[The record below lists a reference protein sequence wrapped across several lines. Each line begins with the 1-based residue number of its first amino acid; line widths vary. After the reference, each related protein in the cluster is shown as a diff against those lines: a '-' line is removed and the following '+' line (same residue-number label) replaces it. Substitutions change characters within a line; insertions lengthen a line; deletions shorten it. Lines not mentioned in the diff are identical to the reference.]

1 MGPSTDIKL
10 VRILGS
16 GGFGETSLIE
26 LNGQR
31 FVLKRLTKKAEKTYG
46 TDATHEIFIR
56 EAELMR
62 LVHDP
67 QIPKLFDSGVDHLGP
82 WTLQSYIPGN
92 TLAEQVQLGNWSE
105 SQVEELLRSILP
117 VLNRLHNAGIV
128 HRDIKP
134 ENIIFSDIINEFVLV
149 DFGASKLVTET
160 LLKKTGTTIGS
171 AAYCAPEQTI
181 GKATFA
187 SDIYSLGV
195 TCLHLLTGMAPF
207 DLVDITTASFAWQ
220 DYLSTPVSPELRDIL
235 NKMVTRGTKDR
246 YVSASQVLSDLTEA
260 AKLKKIVSLPQETE
274 SQIRLYSAILG
285 GSEEELRE
293 TAIQK
298 LLVED
303 SRRQSLTRQRSNPI
317 QNLIFHSSF
326 RYIVYASTVLGGAE
340 ILAYIIGSQYPT
352 HSANIDTLV
361 RIYQI
366 PIENI
371 LRVGISILILFAIL
385 QIRNY
390 SGKKS

>member
-1 MGPSTDIKL
+1 MQKQQEFQVIRP
-10 VRILGS
+10 LGR
-16 GGFGETSLIE
+16 GGFGETSLVE
-26 LNGQR
+26 VNGKR
-31 FVLKRLTKKAEKTYG
+31 FVLKRLIKTALAAYG
-46 TDATHEIFIR
+46 EDACQEIFIK
-56 EAELMR
+56 EAELLR
-62 LVHDP
+62 LIKHP
-67 QIPKLFDSGVDHLGP
+67 QVPALIDSGVDQQGP
-82 WTLQSYIPGN
+82 WILQEYIPGHN
-92 TLAEQVQLGNWSE
+92 LTKLVNEGTWTETQV
-105 SQVEELLRSILP
+105 VELLQSILP
-117 VLNRLHNAGIV
+117 ILKMLHDTGII

-134 ENIIFSDIINEFVLV
+134 ENIVFSDLINQFVLV
-149 DFGASKLVTET
+149 DFGASKRLSEAV
-160 LLKKTGTTIGS
+160 LKQTGTTIGS

-181 GKATFA
+181 GKASFA

-195 TCLHLLTGMAPF
+195 TCLHLLTGMTPF
-207 DLVDITTASFAWQ
+207 DLIDISTAQFAWQ

-260 AKLKKIVSLPQETE
+260 AKLKIVSLPQETE

-285 GSEEELRE
+285 GSD
-293 TAIQK
+293 QQ

-326 RYIVYASTVLGGAE
+326 RYVLYASTVLGGAE

-352 HSANIDTLV
+352 HSTNIDTLV

-371 LRVGISILILFAIL
+371 LRVGILILILFSIL
-385 QIRNY
+385 QILKNARNEDF
-390 SGKKS
+390 